1 MYKFLL
7 FLLFMDTFG
16 FIMTRHVNSELT
28 NKYWNHSVKLL
39 RTFYPLKKI
48 VIIDDNSNKN
58 FLQSE
63 YEYKNVEIIE
73 SIFPG
78 RGELLPYFYYIK
90 HKFFENAVII
100 HDSVFFH
107 KRYNFENLKDNKVI
121 PLWYFYPDTE
131 NKDNTIRIIS
141 RMKNNSDLKQKLS
154 NQEINFMKNINK
166 KWYGCFGVQSYINHN
181 FLLKIENKYNISN
194 LIYSIQCKKDRCC
207 LERIMGCIFYIE
219 NDKIQT
225 TKSLF
230 GNIMSYLKWG
240 YTFNEYTEDFK
251 SNNIPKNVVKVWSGR

>member
-1 MYKFLL
+1 
-7 FLLFMDTFG
+7 MDTFG

-28 NKYWNHSVKLL
+28 NRYWNHSVKLL
-39 RTFYPLKKI
+39 RSFYPLKKI
-48 VIIDDNSNKN
+48 VIIDDNSDKN

-63 YEYKNVEIIE
+63 YEYTNIEIIE
-73 SIFPG
+73 SQFPG

-90 HKFFENAVII
+90 HNFFENAVII

-107 KRYNFENLKDNKVI
+107 KRYNFENLKDIQVI
-121 PLWYFYPDTE
+121 PLWHFHPDTE
-131 NKDNTIRIIS
+131 NKSNSIRIIS
-141 RMKNNSDLKQKLS
+141 RLKNNYNLQKKLS
-154 NQEINFMKNINK
+154 NTEIDFMKNINK
-166 KWYGCFGVQSYINHN
+166 KWYGCFGVQSYINRN

-194 LIYSIQCKKDRCC
+194 LISSVQCRKDRGC
-207 LERIMGCIFYIE
+207 LERSIGCIFYIE

-240 YTFNEYTEDFK
+240 YTFSDYMDDFNS
-251 SNNIPKNVVKVWSGR
+251 SNLPKKVVKVWTGR